1 MSGPLNHPFSS
12 PLLLK
17 PKALNASPLAI
28 FSTGDRAS
36 NLDVVTNDNTIA
48 TARDLGVVDRPII
61 LRDFVGGSDGVDLY
75 KFELVNGS
83 RTQITL
89 DELSGDA
96 DIQLIQDANG
106 NGRIETNEIL
116 RRSEFTSTNPDVIS
130 LASLAMGEYYIRVQS
145 YQGDT
150 NYRLSLDAIA
160 TDTGGTIPTASELGI
175 VTGRKVL
182 PGTLS
187 NSDNADVY
195 QFQLLAQSDLQI
207 DLTGLTSN
215 ADLYLTQDRN
225 GNGVFDVGETITQ
238 SLLPG
243 NQSERISVNNLAAG
257 RYLVFV
263 GQTPNQLQATSYG
276 LAITADSAG
285 ESFAQ
290 ASYLGGFSNDT
301 TTIREF
307 VGAPDP
313 IDFYRFRLNTMG
325 EANITLSDLSG
336 DADLVL
342 YQDLNRN
349 GVFDTGERLGGSYT
363 VGRQN
368 ENITISGLAAGEYL
382 IGVFSLVGEDT
393 NYRLNLTTTARS
405 PWRSLSGTL
414 GADTFRLDSAAETVI
429 SGNGNYAFGQN
440 RFDILDLS
448 NFSSQNASFNL
459 LNINGGTGV
468 TLDLGRGTSRYDQI
482 QLSNGQ
488 MVSFQGIDR
497 IVFSDRKIDL
507 AKTPNDPLFSRQW
520 NLHMMGVQNAWRLGT
535 GSDRIVLGIADTGLG
550 FNDAGMLHPDL
561 RTRNL
566 TVVDR
571 TNISDDYYE
580 YYGGILQEYDSH
592 SHGTEVQG
600 IITAT
605 SDNNRGIA
613 GINWNSR
620 VIAADVLGGNRGDL
634 TVAEG
639 AAPMIQSLRSG
650 ERLIINLSLGGG
662 PLNPEL
668 EALVAAHQDD
678 VLFVVAS
685 GNENASRLSQPAAL
699 AERYDNVI
707 AVGAVWGEL
716 DALNNRRQPG
726 TRLAYSGTYGSN
738 YGDGLTLMGPT
749 EVLSTDADRPEF
761 FDTQFQYNPTFG
773 GTSAA
778 TPNVAGV
785 ASLAWSINPNL
796 TARQV
801 KQILSNSTVDLG
813 AEGYDRFTGH
823 GFINADAA
831 VRGAIA
837 YA

>member
-1 MSGPLNHPFSS
+1 MSGPLNNLLN
-12 PLLLK
+12 PLLE
-17 PKALNASPLAI
+17 PKVLDNSPLATLP
-28 FSTGDRAS
+28 TGDRAS
-36 NLDVVTNDNTIA
+36 NLNALVVTDDNTIT

-61 LRDFVGGSDGVDLY
+61 SRDFVGLSDPVDLY
-75 KFELVNGS
+75 KFQLANGS

-116 RRSEFTSTNPDVIS
+116 RRSELSATNPDVIS
-130 LASLAMGEYYIRVQS
+130 LASLAIGEYYIRVQS

-150 NYRLSLDAIA
+150 NYRITLEAIA
-160 TDTGGTIPTASELGI
+160 TDTGGTIATASELGI

-187 NSDNADVY
+187 NTDNADVY

-215 ADLYLTQDRN
+215 VDLYLTQDSN
-225 GNGVFDVGETITQ
+225 GNGVFDVGETIAQ
-238 SLLPG
+238 SLLSG

-263 GQTPNQLQATSYG
+263 GQTPSQLQSTSYN

-290 ASYLGGFSNDT
+290 ASYLGGFFNDT

-307 VGAPDP
+307 VGAQDA

-325 EANITLSDLSG
+325 DANITLSDLSG

-349 GVFDTGERLGGSYT
+349 GLFDTGERLRGSYT

-368 ENITISGLAAGEYL
+368 ENITISGLAAGEYF

-405 PWRSLSGTL
+405 QLRSLSGTL
-414 GADTFRLDSAAETVI
+414 GADTFRLEGSATETII

-448 NFSSQNASFNL
+448 NFASQNASFNL

-468 TLDLGRGTSRYDQI
+468 TLDLGRGASRYDQI
-482 QLSNGQ
+482 RLSNGQ
-488 MVSFQGIDR
+488 TVLFQGIDR
-497 IVFSDRKIDL
+497 IIFSDGKIDL
-507 AKTPNDPLFSRQW
+507 ARTPNDPLFNRQW
-520 NLHMMGVQNAWRLGT
+520 NLHMMGVQNAWRFGT
-535 GSDRIVLGIADTGLG
+535 GSDRIVLGIEDSGIGL
-550 FNDAGMLHPDL
+550 NNAGMLHPDL
-561 RTRNL
+561 RTTGL

-571 TNISDDYYE
+571 NNISDDYYE
-580 YYGGILQEYDSH
+580 YYNGIRQEYNSQ

-600 IITAT
+600 IIAAA

-634 TVAEG
+634 TIASATAE
-639 AAPMIQSLRSG
+639 MIRSLRTQ
-650 ERLIINLSLGGG
+650 ERLIINLSLEGGFD
-662 PLNPEL
+662 PNL

-678 VLFVVAS
+678 VLFVIAS
-685 GNENASRLSQPAAL
+685 GNGNQDSLSQPAAL
-699 AERYDNVI
+699 AKRYDNVI
-707 AVGAVWGEL
+707 AVGGVWGEL
-716 DALNNRRQPG
+716 DSRNNRRVPG
-726 TRLAYSGTYGSN
+726 TRFDYGTMGGSN
-738 YGDGLTLMGPT
+738 YGEGLTLMGPT
-749 EVLSTDADRPEF
+749 EVLSLNADRPEF
-761 FDTQFQYNPTFG
+761 ADT
-773 GTSAA
+773 
-778 TPNVAGV
+778 
-785 ASLAWSINPNL
+785 
-796 TARQV
+796 
-801 KQILSNSTVDLG
+801 
-813 AEGYDRFTGH
+813 
-823 GFINADAA
+823 
-831 VRGAIA
+831 
-837 YA
+837 